1 MSDTSLSPQ
10 QTRLL
15 QEVTQE
21 LDHES
26 NQFRASRL
34 QKLKALIETGIAP
47 YPSTFKKTHE
57 LAEVIEKYT
66 HLENG
71 QETEDLVTIAGR
83 IMTIRNS
90 GMFIDL
96 QDPFNKV
103 QVFSHKDYS
112 PETVITLVKLLD
124 IADHIGVTG
133 FVRRTPRGELTV
145 NVQEITFLGKALLP
159 LPEKYHGLNDVE
171 LCYRQRYLDLIMNQE
186 SRLTLRKRSEITSAI
201 RSYLIEAGFL
211 EVETPMLHPIAGGAI
226 AKPFVT
232 HHNALDTELF
242 LRIAPELYLKKLI
255 IGGLSDKVFELN
267 RCFRNEG
274 ISTRHNPEFTQV
286 ELYQAYADYN
296 DIMSLTENLVAAV
309 ATKVFGSTTV
319 HFGERELNF
328 NAPWRRQSMCSL
340 VQEQTQVD
348 FLALTSDEAART
360 KAKELGVSIDKA
372 MTWGK
377 VVEACFEHFV
387 EDKLIQPTH
396 VTELP
401 LDISPLAKVHPQDSR
416 LTERFETYVN
426 GWEIAN
432 GFSELNDPI
441 DQRKR
446 FESQVQDRASGDDE
460 AHAMDEDFIRA
471 LEYGLPPT
479 GGLGIGIDRL
489 TMLMTNSPSI
499 RDVIAFPT
507 MKPLKSKD
515 QTPVTTS

>member
-201 RSYLIEAGFL
+201 RSYLIEAGFFDPGEYHFHEREL
-211 EVETPMLHPIAGGAI
+211 TEVVTALSDRDSRLLTFWTDRCLAI
-226 AKPFVT
+226 DIGKDGKQA
-232 HHNALDTELF
+232 TEVKNLSN
-242 LRIAPELYLKKLI
+242 LL
-255 IGGLSDKVFELN
+255 LSDK
-267 RCFRNEG
+267 
-274 ISTRHNPEFTQV
+274 
-286 ELYQAYADYN
+286 
-296 DIMSLTENLVAAV
+296 
-309 ATKVFGSTTV
+309 TT
-319 HFGERELNF
+319 L
-328 NAPWRRQSMCSL
+328 
-340 VQEQTQVD
+340 
-348 FLALTSDEAART
+348 
-360 KAKELGVSIDKA
+360 
-372 MTWGK
+372 
-377 VVEACFEHFV
+377 
-387 EDKLIQPTH
+387 
-396 VTELP
+396 
-401 LDISPLAKVHPQDSR
+401 
-416 LTERFETYVN
+416 
-426 GWEIAN
+426 
-432 GFSELNDPI
+432 
-441 DQRKR
+441 
-446 FESQVQDRASGDDE
+446 
-460 AHAMDEDFIRA
+460 
-471 LEYGLPPT
+471 
-479 GGLGIGIDRL
+479 
-489 TMLMTNSPSI
+489 
-499 RDVIAFPT
+499 
-507 MKPLKSKD
+507 
-515 QTPVTTS
+515 